1 MAKNYQPRR
10 CVSSHP
16 PQIRWP
22 KVFGRVESLDWR
34 GLRDTSRSD
43 RCLSMTLQRG
53 VTTLRMLDL
62 QRMLVARCRLQF
74 TVEPG
79 RFAGAT
85 GGNFAYN
92 PSRSRH

>member
-1 MAKNYQPRR
+1 MAKNYQQRC

-43 RCLSMTLQRG
+43 RCLCMTLQRG
-53 VTTLRMLDL
+53 VRTLRMLDL
-62 QRMLVARCRLQF
+62 QRMLVARRRLQF
-74 TVEPG
+74 TVKPG
-79 RFAGAT
+79 GSWR
-85 GGNFAYN
+85 
-92 PSRSRH
+92 RW

>member
-1 MAKNYQPRR
+1 MAKNYQRR
-10 CVSSHP
+10 CYVSSHP
-16 PQIRWP
+16 LQIRWP

-43 RCLSMTLQRG
+43 RCLTITLQRG
-53 VTTLRMLDL
+53 ITTLRIPTCNACLWRD
-62 QRMLVARCRLQF
+62 VVCRF

-79 RFAGAT
+79 RFADAT